1 MTATIGPVELSGAH
15 RVQDEGGW
23 DAPEQAVDRDF
34 DFQSYNQA
42 EPVQVTIE
50 AVVTEDE
57 LETLRDLRD
66 ETDPFG
72 ASVGSTEMSEA
83 FLQDL
88 RIEEDADMRSHV
100 RATITIRQVFTAE
113 IETSE
118 LVIEVPDGTASGS
131 DDTGSDVSL
140 VSNEGD
146 DTGAS
151 EPPDD
156 STDDETGQAPTDGG
170 DDTDDADDSDGG
182 LLSGA
187 MSMMSKVSPF

>member
-1 MTATIGPVELSGAH
+1 MTATIGPVELSGAY

-23 DAPEQAVDRDF
+23 DAPQQAVDRDF

-66 ETDPFG
+66 ETEPFG
-72 ASVGSTEMSEA
+72 ASVGATEMPEA

-118 LVIEVPDGTASGS
+118 LVLEVPDGTASGS
-131 DDTGSDVSL
+131 GDNGGDITL
-140 VSNEGD
+140 MPNEGD

-156 STDDETGQAPTDGG
+156 PIDDETGQAPTDGG
-170 DDTDDADDSDGG
+170 DDTDDDDDSGGG
-182 LLSGA
+182 LLSSA
-187 MSMMSKVSPF
+187 MSMMSRVSPF